1 MGSNFN
7 TLPAADRYAILKNE
21 MDALTKQL
29 DAVKAEI
36 KATGLEIIEGNTATV
51 VVSLSERASFDAKV
65 AKTFLTEAQVSAC
78 TKLSL
83 VETLRVKPVLKMAA
97 E

>member
-1 MGSNFN
+1 VFHE
-7 TLPAADRYAILKNE
+7 LVV
-21 MDALTKQL
+21 QC
-29 DAVKAEI
+29 
-36 KATGLEIIEGNTATV
+36 LEIIEGNTATV

-65 AKTFLTEAQVSAC
+65 VKTFLTEAQVSAC